1 MDQLTAKLKK
11 LEKQNF
17 RAYQQIKG
25 QYDFADFELHI
36 DHVQGDPYASSSRF
50 RATRAWSL
58 TGLGWLKEKSYEYQV
73 AARDFIARSF
83 SEFAKQEAT
92 VSIAL
97 TGQTVLD
104 NTSVVFTEHGIEI
117 RFRINLPADG
127 RSILAKKAINII
139 TFYLPKFIRRAT
151 LERELNIEAMIKHCE
166 AIEDQDALRAQL
178 EENNLAAFVANG
190 SVLPRIAGNC
200 DLPMKGAVPF
210 LAPESLSVTLN
221 TPNQGDVTGLGI
233 PKGITLIVG
242 GGFHGKSTLLNA
254 VERSI
259 YNHIPG
265 DGREGIVTATDTMK
279 IRAEDGRCVH
289 NLNLSNYINH
299 LPMQKD
305 TSDFSTQDASGSTSQ
320 AAWLQES
327 IEAGVQTLLIDEDT
341 SATNFMIRD
350 ERMQA
355 LVSKGAEP
363 ITPLVDRIGQLR
375 EEMDI
380 STIVVMG
387 GSGDY
392 LDVAD
397 TVIQMHDYQAVD
409 VTEKAQE
416 VIAQHPTQRTNEC
429 ETALETFVPRSLNRA
444 ALMNIL
450 TDGKF
455 RVNAK
460 GKESLRFGKEFA
472 DLSAL
477 EQLESTSEVNAI
489 GWAWFQFA
497 QTPGWSNNPAKEFS
511 AILSD
516 EWHVNMPNY
525 GDLAKPRVLDV
536 MAALNRMRKSQFKPS
551 NSNSNS
557 N

>member
-1 MDQLTAKLKK
+1 MDQLTATLKK
-11 LEKQNF
+11 IEKQNY

-25 QYDFADFELHI
+25 QYDFTDFTLFV
-36 DHVQGDPYASSSRF
+36 DHVQGDPYASASRF

-58 TGLGWLKEKSYEYQV
+58 TGLEWLKNESPAFQR

-83 SEFAKQEAT
+83 EQFAKQENT

-97 TGQTVLD
+97 NGQTVLD
-104 NTSVVFTEHGIEI
+104 STAVLFTEEGIEL
-117 RFRINLPADG
+117 RFRVNLPAEG
-127 RSILAKKAINII
+127 RSVLGKKANNIL
-139 TFYLPKFIRRAT
+139 TFHLPKFIRRAT
-151 LERELNIEAMIKHCE
+151 LERELDREAMVKHCQVV
-166 AIEDQDALRAQL
+166 EDQSALREQL
-178 EENNLAAFVANG
+178 EAHNLVAFVANG

-200 DLPMKGAVPF
+200 DLPMKEAVEF
-210 LAPESLSVTLN
+210 TAPESLQVTLHA
-221 TPNQGDVTGLGI
+221 PNKGYVTGLGI

-254 VERSI
+254 IERSI
-259 YNHIPG
+259 YDHIPG
-265 DGREGIVTATDTMK
+265 DGREYIVTDQKAMK

-289 NLNLSNYINH
+289 HLNLSNYINH
-299 LPMQKD
+299 LPMGKD
-305 TSDFSTQDASGSTSQ
+305 TADFSTQDASGSTSQ

-327 IEAGVQTLLIDEDT
+327 IEAGATSLLIDEDT

-355 LVSKGAEP
+355 LVAKGDEP

-375 EEMDI
+375 DELDI
-380 STIVVMG
+380 STIIVMG

-392 LDVAD
+392 LDVAN

-409 VTEKAQE
+409 VTEKAKH
-416 VIAQHPTQRTNEC
+416 VIAQHPTQRHNES
-429 ETALETFVPRSLNRA
+429 EESLQTFRPRALNRV

-455 RVNAK
+455 RVSAK
-460 GKESLRFGKEFA
+460 GKDSLRFGKEFT

-477 EQLESTSEVNAI
+477 EQIESADEVNAI
-489 GWAWFQFA
+489 GWLWFQLA
-497 QTPGWSNNPAKEFS
+497 QLPGWCNNPAKE
-511 AILSD
+511 IEEMLSG
-516 EWHVNMPNY
+516 EWHASLPKQ
-525 GDLAKPRVLDV
+525 GDLAKPRTLDV

-551 NSNSNS
+551 H
-557 N
+557 

>member
-83 SEFAKQEAT
+83 SEFAKQETT

-166 AIEDQDALRAQL
+166 AVEDQDALRAQL

-210 LAPESLSVTLN
+210 AAPESLSVTLS

-516 EWHVNMPNY
+516 DWHVNMPNY

-551 NSNSNS
+551 N
-557 N
+557 

>member
-58 TGLGWLKEKSYEYQV
+58 TGLDWLKEKSYEYQV

-104 NTSVVFTEHGIEI
+104 NTSVVLTEHGIEI

-166 AIEDQDALRAQL
+166 AVEDQDALRAQL

-221 TPNQGDVTGLGI
+221 APNQGDVTGLGI

-409 VTEKAQE
+409 VTDKAQE

>member
-83 SEFAKQEAT
+83 SEFAKQETT

-166 AIEDQDALRAQL
+166 AVEDQDALRAQL

-210 LAPESLSVTLN
+210 AAPESLSVTLN

-397 TVIQMHDYQAVD
+397 TVVQMHDYQAVD
-409 VTEKAQE
+409 VTAKAQE

-551 NSNSNS
+551 N
-557 N
+557 

>member
-1 MDQLTAKLKK
+1 MDQLTATLKK
-11 LEKQNF
+11 IEKQNY

-25 QYDFADFELHI
+25 QYDFTDFTLFI
-36 DHVQGDPYASSSRF
+36 DHVQGDPYASASRF

-58 TGLGWLKEKSYEYQV
+58 TGLEWLKDESPAFQR

-83 SEFAKQEAT
+83 EQFAKQENT

-97 TGQTVLD
+97 NGQTVLD
-104 NTSVVFTEHGIEI
+104 STAVLFTEEGIEL
-117 RFRINLPADG
+117 RFRVNLPAEG
-127 RSILAKKAINII
+127 RSVLGKKANNIL
-139 TFYLPKFIRRAT
+139 TFHLPKFIRRAT
-151 LERELNIEAMIKHCE
+151 LERELDKEAMVKHCQVV
-166 AIEDQDALRAQL
+166 EDQSALREQL
-178 EENNLAAFVANG
+178 EAHNLVAFVANG

-200 DLPMKGAVPF
+200 DLPMKEAVEF
-210 LAPESLSVTLN
+210 TTPESLQVTLHA
-221 TPNQGDVTGLGI
+221 PNKGYITGLGI

-254 VERSI
+254 IERSI
-259 YNHIPG
+259 YDHIPG
-265 DGREGIVTATDTMK
+265 DGREYIVTDQKAMK

-289 NLNLSNYINH
+289 HLNLSNYINH
-299 LPMQKD
+299 LPMGKD
-305 TSDFSTQDASGSTSQ
+305 TADFSTQDASGSTSQ

-327 IEAGVQTLLIDEDT
+327 IEAGATSLLIDEDT

-355 LVSKGAEP
+355 LVAKGDEP

-375 EEMDI
+375 DELDI
-380 STIVVMG
+380 STIIVMG

-392 LDVAD
+392 LDVAN

-409 VTEKAQE
+409 VTEKAKQ
-416 VIAQHPTQRTNEC
+416 VIAQHPTQRHNES
-429 ETALETFVPRSLNRA
+429 EESLQTFRPRALNRV

-455 RVNAK
+455 RVSAK
-460 GKESLRFGKEFA
+460 GKDSLRFGKEFT

-477 EQLESTSEVNAI
+477 EQIESADEVNAI
-489 GWAWFQFA
+489 GWLWFQLA
-497 QTPGWSNNPAKEFS
+497 QLPGWCNNPAKE
-511 AILSD
+511 IEEMLSG
-516 EWHVNMPNY
+516 EWHASLPKQ
-525 GDLAKPRVLDV
+525 GDLAKPRTLDV

-551 NSNSNS
+551 H
-557 N
+557 

>member
-1 MDQLTAKLKK
+1 MDQLTATLKK
-11 LEKQNF
+11 IEKQNY

-25 QYDFADFELHI
+25 QYDFTDFTLFI
-36 DHVQGDPYASSSRF
+36 DHVQGDPYASASRF

-58 TGLGWLKEKSYEYQV
+58 TGLEWLKDESPAFQC

-83 SEFAKQEAT
+83 EQFAKQENT

-97 TGQTVLD
+97 NGQTVLD
-104 NTSVVFTEHGIEI
+104 STAVLFTEEGIEL
-117 RFRINLPADG
+117 RFRVNLPAEG
-127 RSILAKKAINII
+127 RSVLGKKANNIL
-139 TFYLPKFIRRAT
+139 TFHLPKFIRRAT
-151 LERELNIEAMIKHCE
+151 LERELDKEAMVKHCQVV
-166 AIEDQDALRAQL
+166 EDQSALREQL
-178 EENNLAAFVANG
+178 EAHNLVAFVANG

-200 DLPMKGAVPF
+200 DLPMKEAVEF
-210 LAPESLSVTLN
+210 TAPESLQVTLHA
-221 TPNQGDVTGLGI
+221 PNKGYVTGLGI

-254 VERSI
+254 IERSI
-259 YNHIPG
+259 YDHIPG
-265 DGREGIVTATDTMK
+265 DGREYIVTDQKAMK

-289 NLNLSNYINH
+289 HLNLSNYINH
-299 LPMQKD
+299 LPMGKD
-305 TSDFSTQDASGSTSQ
+305 TADFSTQDASGSTSQ

-327 IEAGVQTLLIDEDT
+327 IEAGATSLLIDEDT

-355 LVSKGAEP
+355 LVAKGDEP

-375 EEMDI
+375 DELDI
-380 STIVVMG
+380 STIIVMG

-392 LDVAD
+392 LDVAN

-409 VTEKAQE
+409 VTEKAKQ
-416 VIAQHPTQRTNEC
+416 VIAQHPTQRHNES
-429 ETALETFVPRSLNRA
+429 EESLQTFRPRALNRV

-455 RVNAK
+455 RVSAK
-460 GKESLRFGKEFA
+460 GKDSLRFGKEFT

-477 EQLESTSEVNAI
+477 EQIESADEVNAI
-489 GWAWFQFA
+489 GWLWFQLA
-497 QTPGWSNNPAKEFS
+497 QLPGWCNNPAKE
-511 AILSD
+511 IEEMLSG
-516 EWHVNMPNY
+516 EWHASLPKQ
-525 GDLAKPRVLDV
+525 GDLAKPRTLDV

-551 NSNSNS
+551 H
-557 N
+557 

>member
-1 MDQLTAKLKK
+1 MDQLTATLKK
-11 LEKQNF
+11 IEKQNY

-25 QYDFADFELHI
+25 QYDFTDFTLFI
-36 DHVQGDPYASSSRF
+36 DHVQGDPYASASRF

-58 TGLGWLKEKSYEYQV
+58 TGLEWLKDESPAFQR

-83 SEFAKQEAT
+83 EQFAKQENT

-97 TGQTVLD
+97 NGQTVLD
-104 NTSVVFTEHGIEI
+104 STAVLFTEEGIEL
-117 RFRINLPADG
+117 RFRVNLPAEG
-127 RSILAKKAINII
+127 RSVLGKKANNIL
-139 TFYLPKFIRRAT
+139 TFHLPKFIRRAT
-151 LERELNIEAMIKHCE
+151 LERELDREAMVKHCQVV
-166 AIEDQDALRAQL
+166 EDQRALREQL
-178 EENNLAAFVANG
+178 EAHNLVAFVANG

-200 DLPMKGAVPF
+200 DLPMKEAVEF
-210 LAPESLSVTLN
+210 TAPESLQVTLHA
-221 TPNQGDVTGLGI
+221 PNKGYVTGLGI

-254 VERSI
+254 IERSI
-259 YNHIPG
+259 YDHIPG
-265 DGREGIVTATDTMK
+265 DGREYIVTDQKAMK

-289 NLNLSNYINH
+289 HLNLSNYINH
-299 LPMQKD
+299 LPMGKD
-305 TSDFSTQDASGSTSQ
+305 TADFSTQDASGSTSQ

-327 IEAGVQTLLIDEDT
+327 IEAGATSLLIDEDT

-355 LVSKGAEP
+355 LVAKGDEP

-375 EEMDI
+375 DELDI
-380 STIVVMG
+380 STIIVMG

-392 LDVAD
+392 LDVAN

-409 VTEKAQE
+409 VTEKAKQ
-416 VIAQHPTQRTNEC
+416 VIAQHPTQRHNES
-429 ETALETFVPRSLNRA
+429 EESLQTFRPRALNRV

-455 RVNAK
+455 RVSAK
-460 GKESLRFGKEFA
+460 GKDSLRFGKEFT

-477 EQLESTSEVNAI
+477 EQIESADEVNAI
-489 GWAWFQFA
+489 GWLWFQLA
-497 QTPGWSNNPAKEFS
+497 QLPGWCNNPAKDIEEM
-511 AILSD
+511 LSG
-516 EWHVNMPNY
+516 EWHASLPKQ
-525 GDLAKPRVLDV
+525 GDLAKPRTLDV

-551 NSNSNS
+551 H
-557 N
+557 

>member
-73 AARDFIARSF
+73 AARDFMARSF
-83 SEFAKQEAT
+83 SEFAKQETT

-166 AIEDQDALRAQL
+166 AVEDQDALRAQL

-190 SVLPRIAGNC
+190 SILPRIAGNC

-210 LAPESLSVTLN
+210 AAPESLSVTLN

-497 QTPGWSNNPAKEFS
+497 QTPGWSNNPTKEFS

-551 NSNSNS
+551 N
-557 N
+557 

>member
-1 MDQLTAKLKK
+1 MDQLTATLKK
-11 LEKQNF
+11 IEKQNY

-25 QYDFADFELHI
+25 QYDFTDFTLFI
-36 DHVQGDPYASSSRF
+36 DHVQGDPYASASRF

-58 TGLGWLKEKSYEYQV
+58 TGLEWLKDESPAFQR

-83 SEFAKQEAT
+83 EQFAKQENT

-97 TGQTVLD
+97 NGQTVLD
-104 NTSVVFTEHGIEI
+104 STAVLFTEEGIEL
-117 RFRINLPADG
+117 RFRVNLPAEG
-127 RSILAKKAINII
+127 RSVLGKKANNIL
-139 TFYLPKFIRRAT
+139 TFHLPKFIRRAT
-151 LERELNIEAMIKHCE
+151 LERELDKEAMVKHCQVV
-166 AIEDQDALRAQL
+166 EDQSALREQL
-178 EENNLAAFVANG
+178 EAHNLVAFVANG

-200 DLPMKGAVPF
+200 DLPMKEAVEF
-210 LAPESLSVTLN
+210 TAPESLQVTLHA
-221 TPNQGDVTGLGI
+221 PNKGYVTGLGI

-254 VERSI
+254 IERSI
-259 YNHIPG
+259 YDHIPG
-265 DGREGIVTATDTMK
+265 DGREYIVTDQKAMK

-289 NLNLSNYINH
+289 HLNLSNYINH
-299 LPMQKD
+299 LPMGKD
-305 TSDFSTQDASGSTSQ
+305 TADFSTQDASGSTSQ

-327 IEAGVQTLLIDEDT
+327 IEAGATSLLIDEDT

-355 LVSKGAEP
+355 LVAKGDEP

-375 EEMDI
+375 DELDI
-380 STIVVMG
+380 STIIVMG

-392 LDVAD
+392 LDVAN

-409 VTEKAQE
+409 VTEKAKQ
-416 VIAQHPTQRTNEC
+416 VIAQHPTQRHNES
-429 ETALETFVPRSLNRA
+429 EESLQTFRSRALNRV

-455 RVNAK
+455 RVSAK
-460 GKESLRFGKEFA
+460 GKDSLRFGKEFT

-477 EQLESTSEVNAI
+477 EQIESADEVNAI
-489 GWAWFQFA
+489 GWLWFQLA
-497 QTPGWSNNPAKEFS
+497 QLPGWCNNPAKE
-511 AILSD
+511 IEEMLSG
-516 EWHVNMPNY
+516 EWHASLPKQ
-525 GDLAKPRVLDV
+525 GDLAKPRTLDV

-551 NSNSNS
+551 H
-557 N
+557 

>member
-166 AIEDQDALRAQL
+166 AVEDQDALRAQL

-409 VTEKAQE
+409 VTERAQE

-551 NSNSNS
+551 NSN
-557 N
+557 

>member
-1 MDQLTAKLKK
+1 MDQLTATLKK
-11 LEKQNF
+11 IEKQNY

-25 QYDFADFELHI
+25 QYDFTDFTLFI
-36 DHVQGDPYASSSRF
+36 DHVQGDPYASASRF

-58 TGLGWLKEKSYEYQV
+58 TGLEWLKDESPAFQR

-83 SEFAKQEAT
+83 EQFAKQENT

-97 TGQTVLD
+97 NGQTVLD
-104 NTSVVFTEHGIEI
+104 STAVLFTEEGIEL
-117 RFRINLPADG
+117 RFRVNLPAEG
-127 RSILAKKAINII
+127 RSVLGKKANNIL
-139 TFYLPKFIRRAT
+139 TFHLPKFIRRAT
-151 LERELNIEAMIKHCE
+151 LERELDKEAMVKHCQVV
-166 AIEDQDALRAQL
+166 EDQIALREQL
-178 EENNLAAFVANG
+178 EAHNLVAFVANG

-200 DLPMKGAVPF
+200 DLPMKEAVEF
-210 LAPESLSVTLN
+210 TAPESLQVTLHA
-221 TPNQGDVTGLGI
+221 PNKGYVTGLGI

-254 VERSI
+254 IERSI
-259 YNHIPG
+259 YDHIPG
-265 DGREGIVTATDTMK
+265 DGREYIVTDQKAMK

-289 NLNLSNYINH
+289 HLNLSNYINH
-299 LPMQKD
+299 LPMGKD
-305 TSDFSTQDASGSTSQ
+305 TADFSTQDASGSTSQ

-327 IEAGVQTLLIDEDT
+327 IEAGATSLLIDEDT

-355 LVSKGAEP
+355 LVAKGDEP

-375 EEMDI
+375 DELDI
-380 STIVVMG
+380 STIIVMG

-392 LDVAD
+392 LDVAN

-409 VTEKAQE
+409 VTEKAKQ
-416 VIAQHPTQRTNEC
+416 VIAQHPTQRHNES
-429 ETALETFVPRSLNRA
+429 EESLQTFRPRALNRV

-455 RVNAK
+455 RVSAK
-460 GKESLRFGKEFA
+460 GKDSLRFGKEFT

-477 EQLESTSEVNAI
+477 EQIESADEVNAI
-489 GWAWFQFA
+489 GWLWFQLA
-497 QTPGWSNNPAKEFS
+497 QLPGWCNNPAKE
-511 AILSD
+511 IEEMLSG
-516 EWHVNMPNY
+516 EWHASLPKQ
-525 GDLAKPRVLDV
+525 GDLAKPRTLDV

-551 NSNSNS
+551 H
-557 N
+557 

>member
-58 TGLGWLKEKSYEYQV
+58 TGLDWLKEKSYEYQV

-104 NTSVVFTEHGIEI
+104 NTAVVFTDHGIEI

-166 AIEDQDALRAQL
+166 AVEDQDALRAQL

-221 TPNQGDVTGLGI
+221 TPNQGDMTGLGI

-497 QTPGWSNNPAKEFS
+497 QTPGWSNNPAKEFN

-516 EWHVNMPNY
+516 EWYANMPKY
-525 GDLAKPRVLDV
+525 GDLAKPRILDV

-551 NSNSNS
+551 N
-557 N
+557 

>member
-1 MDQLTAKLKK
+1 MDQLTATLKK
-11 LEKQNF
+11 IEKQNY

-25 QYDFADFELHI
+25 QYDFTDFTLFI
-36 DHVQGDPYASSSRF
+36 DHVQGDPYASASRF

-58 TGLGWLKEKSYEYQV
+58 TGLEWLKDESPAFQR

-83 SEFAKQEAT
+83 EQFAKQENT

-97 TGQTVLD
+97 NGQTVLD
-104 NTSVVFTEHGIEI
+104 STAVLFTEEGIEL
-117 RFRINLPADG
+117 RFRVNLPAEG
-127 RSILAKKAINII
+127 RSVLGKKANNIL
-139 TFYLPKFIRRAT
+139 TFHLPKFIRRAT
-151 LERELNIEAMIKHCE
+151 LERELDREAMVKHCQVV
-166 AIEDQDALRAQL
+166 EDQSALREQL
-178 EENNLAAFVANG
+178 EAHNLVAFVANG

-200 DLPMKGAVPF
+200 DLPMKEAVEF
-210 LAPESLSVTLN
+210 TAPESLQVTLHA
-221 TPNQGDVTGLGI
+221 PNKGYVTGLGI

-254 VERSI
+254 IERSI
-259 YNHIPG
+259 YDHIPG
-265 DGREGIVTATDTMK
+265 DGREYIVTDQKAMK

-289 NLNLSNYINH
+289 HLNLSNYINH
-299 LPMQKD
+299 LPMGKD
-305 TSDFSTQDASGSTSQ
+305 TADFSTQDASGSTSQ

-327 IEAGVQTLLIDEDT
+327 IEAGATSLLIDEDT

-355 LVSKGAEP
+355 LVAKGDEP

-375 EEMDI
+375 DELDI
-380 STIVVMG
+380 STIIVMG

-392 LDVAD
+392 LDVAN

-409 VTEKAQE
+409 VTEKAKQ
-416 VIAQHPTQRTNEC
+416 VIAQHPTQRHNES
-429 ETALETFVPRSLNRA
+429 EESLQTFRPRALNRV

-455 RVNAK
+455 RVSAK
-460 GKESLRFGKEFA
+460 GKDSLRFGKEFT

-477 EQLESTSEVNAI
+477 EQIESADEVNAI
-489 GWAWFQFA
+489 GWLWFQLA
-497 QTPGWSNNPAKEFS
+497 QLPGWGNNPAKE
-511 AILSD
+511 IEEMLSG
-516 EWHVNMPNY
+516 EWHASLPKQ
-525 GDLAKPRVLDV
+525 GDLAKPRTLDV

-551 NSNSNS
+551 H
-557 N
+557 

>member
-166 AIEDQDALRAQL
+166 AVEDQDALRAQL

-221 TPNQGDVTGLGI
+221 APNQGDVTGLGI

-305 TSDFSTQDASGSTSQ
+305 TSNFSTQDASGSTSQ

-409 VTEKAQE
+409 VTDKAQE